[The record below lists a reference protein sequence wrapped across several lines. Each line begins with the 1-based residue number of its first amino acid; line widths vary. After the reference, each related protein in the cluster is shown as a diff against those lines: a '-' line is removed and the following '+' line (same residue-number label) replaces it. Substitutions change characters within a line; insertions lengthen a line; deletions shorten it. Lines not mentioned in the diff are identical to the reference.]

1 MHLCS
6 APNCQPSGCFKEH
19 SEGRE
24 RNEKGKSK
32 VSALERLKAQAV
44 TKGGEGRLISTHR
57 VKFSGPVKKNSA
69 TENPCKSIF
78 DNTSRSFRSIPL
90 TTFQVSENVI

>member
-6 APNCQPSGCFKEH
+6 APNCQTSGCYKEH

-24 RNEKGKSK
+24 RNEKKKSK

-44 TKGGEGRLISTHR
+44 TKGGEGHWIFMHR
-57 VKFSGPVKKNSA
+57 AKFSGPVKENSI
-69 TENPCKSIF
+69 TENPRKSIF
-78 DNTSRSFRSIPL
+78 DNTSRSFRSIPR
-90 TTFQVSENVI
+90 TTFQVSEHVT